1 MGSSSSR
8 MGRRASESK
17 PNGSRARRILS
28 SLICGICGSS
38 TSQSPSEMEEYP
50 EKFPTSSVENLAP
63 VKDELRSSRTESSSI
78 LSSESEV
85 SGSKTEVGASSE
97 GSTGSFED
105 NFAEYCVRDIEASNT
120 SKCLLESKESVSNLV
135 NANCK
140 CKEVYL
146 NKNSATASTS
156 YEEQPYLGSVS
167 VNSGIGLDS
176 AAVADAEAEADS
188 SEKTTESLIC
198 PEDISSRSAAQEHP
212 AENSVEDQ
220 VNSVTNL
227 NASSGSLSDSLSSL
241 QFGDNT
247 AQVPIP
253 PASGFLVSD
262 SDQGPR
268 TGSVLQVDVVSISTN
283 ILSNSIAEISNR
295 EERRNSRR
303 RLFWDALSR
312 RSFSRHNDSPTIVIA
327 TGHADDLRSHDRWV
341 LDLSG
346 DLHYDGVGRESE
358 YLGTRRHRSIERR
371 RQLRSEMSERI
382 RSGLDGGRQ
391 TTLCASGIH
400 PDGTCSCDS
409 FFIGEDF
416 STLASMSR
424 IVMLSEALFEVL
436 DEIHRQP
443 LSLSLPMLSVPA
455 PESVVNSFPL
465 KNHKRSNATESEP
478 SDVKEC
484 YICLAEY
491 EEGDK
496 IRVLPCNHEYHM
508 SCVDKWLKE
517 MHGVCPLCRCNVC
530 EGITQGS
537 TSNTEI
543 PSQ

>member
-1 MGSSSSR
+1 MAARFIADVRSKSCSWGKEEYYGENCLMCSSWGISSR
-8 MGRRASESK
+8 FVS
-17 PNGSRARRILS
+17 
-28 SLICGICGSS
+28 
-38 TSQSPSEMEEYP
+38 MEEYP
-50 EKFPTSSVENLAP
+50 EKFPTSSVENLTP
-63 VKDELRSSRTESSSI
+63 VNDELRSSRTESSSI

-105 NFAEYCVRDIEASNT
+105 NFAEYCVRNIEASNT
-120 SKCLLESKESVSNLV
+120 SKCLLDSKESVSNLV

-176 AAVADAEAEADS
+176 AAVADADADADS

-198 PEDISSRSAAQEHP
+198 PEDMSSRSAAQEHP

-303 RLFWDALSR
+303 RLFWDALPR

-382 RSGLDGGRQ
+382 RSGLDGGWQ

-478 SDVKEC
+478 SDVKE
-484 YICLAEY
+484 
-491 EEGDK
+491 
-496 IRVLPCNHEYHM
+496 
-508 SCVDKWLKE
+508 
-517 MHGVCPLCRCNVC
+517 
-530 EGITQGS
+530 
-537 TSNTEI
+537 
-543 PSQ
+543 